1 MQSAMNDSKLE
12 DLIKKYAIF
21 YYKKFKSEYALHVE
35 YDDMYSNLAI
45 IALEA
50 RNSYDKDKGTSLRT
64 FIISAFR
71 KRMVDHYRYLKI
83 RQVDH
88 KTVSIIEC

>member
-1 MQSAMNDSKLE
+1 MDDNE
-12 DLIKKYAIF
+12 FNELIKKYAIF
-21 YYKKFKSEYALHVE
+21 YYKKFKSEYGLHIE

-50 RNSYDKDKGTSLRT
+50 RNSYDKLENKSATLRT
-64 FIISAFR
+64 FIISAFK
-71 KRMVDHYRYLKI
+71 KRMINHYGYLKI
-83 RQVDH
+83 RQIDH

>member
-1 MQSAMNDSKLE
+1 MDDNEFE

-21 YYKKFKSEYALHVE
+21 YFKKFRSVYGLHVE
-35 YDDMYSNLAI
+35 YEDMYGALAI

-50 RNSYDKDKGTSLRT
+50 RNSYDKLENKYASLRT

-71 KRMVDHYRYLKI
+71 KRMINHYEYLKI
-83 RQVDH
+83 RQIDY